1 MTRLWGALRE
11 AGALLLAA
19 TALGFV
25 YSAAMQKG
33 IFGPSLAPTEARSV
47 SSPLAPVMI
56 PLDSAKAYFAAGQ
69 ALFVDARHEFDY
81 ELGHIKGALNVA
93 LSEYDAKKT
102 ILSTTP
108 KDKLIVVYCD
118 GAECNS
124 SIEFS
129 AKLFADGFTDVKIF
143 FGGWKEWEAAHL
155 PMEGSGR

>member
-1 MTRLWGALRE
+1 LIRLRRALRE

-33 IFGPSLAPTEARSV
+33 IFGPSLAPAEGRST
-47 SSPLAPVMI
+47 SSLLAPVMI

-81 ELGHIKGALNVA
+81 RLGHIKGAVNVP
-93 LSEYDAKKT
+93 LSEYDAKKYT
-102 ILSTTP
+102 LNAIP
-108 KDKLIVVYCD
+108 RGKPIVVYCD

-129 AKLFADGFTDVKIF
+129 AKLFADGFADVKIF
-143 FGGWKEWEAAHL
+143 FGGWREWEAAHL
-155 PMEGSGR
+155 PIEGSGR

>member
-1 MTRLWGALRE
+1 MTRLRRALRE

-25 YSAAMQKG
+25 YSAAVQKG
-33 IFGPSLAPTEARSV
+33 IFGPSLAPAEGQPAAST
-47 SSPLAPVMI
+47 LAPVMI
-56 PLDSAKAYFAAGQ
+56 PLDSAKSYFAAGQ

-81 ELGHIKGALNVA
+81 KLGHIKGAINVPLN
-93 LSEYDAKKT
+93 EYDAKKS
-102 ILSTTP
+102 ILNTTS

-143 FGGWKEWEAAHL
+143 FGGWREWEAAHL
-155 PMEGSGR
+155 PTEGSGR